1 MLQDLLSTF
10 LSPAEKQGYLLQLT
24 AAHPYFA
31 PAQFCLLQTMQPGE
45 AEYGHRA
52 AIAHLLYNNAHWL
65 QFQLAQ
71 TGKPKMAAPPI
82 PTAEAAVLMD
92 TAAAPTAEE
101 TMVVDAP
108 TATTAL
114 PELTVEAPAAEETE
128 AAHTEMDK
136 TELTEAAVLMDTS
149 ATPTA
154 EETVVVDAPT
164 ITTALP
170 ELPVEAPAAE
180 EMEAAH
186 TEVDNTELTEKTA
199 EPLAEE
205 AILEDKGAIVAET
218 AASDMSEP
226 TEEEIPNPLGAPAN
240 PPAPLPAPEKEEM
253 LFEPLFAVDYFASQG
268 IKLSEEVQ
276 SSDKL
281 GKQLKSFTEWLK
293 SMKKTYTPSPADE
306 ELAEEEEVQT
316 IAEKS
321 NTEGDVVTEAMAE
334 VFALQGRKQ
343 KAAAIY
349 RKLSLLNP
357 HKSAYFA
364 AKIENLK

>member
-1 MLQDLLSTF
+1 MLQDLLSKF
-10 LSPAEKQGYLLQLT
+10 SSPAEKQGYLLQLT

-45 AEYGHRA
+45 ADYGHRA

-71 TGKPKMAAPPI
+71 SGKSKMVVAPSPA
-82 PTAEAAVLMD
+82 AEAAPLVD
-92 TAAAPTAEE
+92 TATEVAAEE
-101 TMVVDAP
+101 ISTADTP
-108 TATTAL
+108 PATTAL
-114 PELTVEAPAAEETE
+114 PELTVEAPATVETE
-128 AAHTEMDK
+128 AAHPEAET
-136 TELTEAAVLMDTS
+136 TILTEETTS
-149 ATPTA
+149 
-154 EETVVVDAPT
+154 
-164 ITTALP
+164 
-170 ELPVEAPAAE
+170 
-180 EMEAAH
+180 
-186 TEVDNTELTEKTA
+186 
-199 EPLAEE
+199 PLAAE
-205 AILEDKGAIVAET
+205 AILNDTDSAVAET
-218 AASDMSEP
+218 AAGDAVGPTGEGPPHSLGEP
-226 TEEEIPNPLGAPAN
+226 AT

-276 SSDKL
+276 NSDKL
-281 GKQLKSFTEWLK
+281 GQQLKSFTEWLK
-293 SMKKTYTPSPADE
+293 SMKKTYTPSPSE
-306 ELAEEEEVQT
+306 GELATEEAVQT

-321 NTEGDVVTEAMAE
+321 NTEDDVVTEAMAE

>member
-1 MLQDLLSTF
+1 LLQDLLSKF
-10 LSPAEKQGYLLQLT
+10 SSPAKKQGYLLQLT

-45 AEYGHRA
+45 ADYGHRA

-71 TGKPKMAAPPI
+71 TGKSQ
-82 PTAEAAVLMD
+82 
-92 TAAAPTAEE
+92 TAAIPSPTAEE
-101 TMVVDAP
+101 AVLVDTAVEPAIGETVVADAP
-108 TATTAL
+108 TVTTAL
-114 PELTVEAPAAEETE
+114 PELTVEAPAA
-128 AAHTEMDK
+128 
-136 TELTEAAVLMDTS
+136 V
-149 ATPTA
+149 
-154 EETVVVDAPT
+154 
-164 ITTALP
+164 
-170 ELPVEAPAAE
+170 
-180 EMEAAH
+180 EMEAAP
-186 TEVDNTELTEKTA
+186 TEVDNTELTEEVVAT
-199 EPLAEE
+199 PTEE
-205 AILEDKGAIVAET
+205 AIINDNETIVAET
-218 AASDMSEP
+218 AASQTDEV
-226 TEEEIPNPLGAPAN
+226 TEAEMPNPLGVPAN

-268 IKLSEEVQ
+268 IKLSDEVQ
-276 SSDKL
+276 HSDKL

-293 SMKKTYTPSPADE
+293 SMKKTYAPSPADE
-306 ELAEEEEVQT
+306 ELAEEEDVQT

-321 NTEGDVVTEAMAE
+321 NTEDDVVTEAMAE

>member
-10 LSPAEKQGYLLQLT
+10 SSPAEKQGYLLQLT

-71 TGKPKMAAPPI
+71 TGKPKMATVPS
-82 PTAEAAVLMD
+82 PTAAAAVLMD
-92 TAAAPTAEE
+92 TAAEPAAEE
-101 TMVVDAP
+101 TVDVDAP

-128 AAHTEMDK
+128 TAHTEVDN
-136 TELTEAAVLMDTS
+136 TELTEAAVLMDT
-149 ATPTA
+149 AAEPTA
-154 EETVVVDAPT
+154 EET
-164 ITTALP
+164 
-170 ELPVEAPAAE
+170 
-180 EMEAAH
+180 EAAH
-186 TEVDNTELTEKTA
+186 MEVDNTELTEKTA

-205 AILEDKGAIVAET
+205 AILKDNDTIVAET

-240 PPAPLPAPEKEEM
+240 PPAPLAAPEKEEM

-293 SMKKTYTPSPADE
+293 SMKKTYAPSPAEE

>member
-10 LSPAEKQGYLLQLT
+10 TSPAEKQGYLLQLT

-45 AEYGHRA
+45 ADYGHRA

-71 TGKPKMAAPPI
+71 TGKSKMAAALI
-82 PTAEAAVLMD
+82 PTAEEAELVD
-92 TAAAPTAEE
+92 TAAEVAAGE
-101 TMVVDAP
+101 TVVADVP
-108 TATTAL
+108 TATSAL
-114 PELTVEAPAAEETE
+114 PELTVEAPAA
-128 AAHTEMDK
+128 
-136 TELTEAAVLMDTS
+136 V
-149 ATPTA
+149 
-154 EETVVVDAPT
+154 
-164 ITTALP
+164 
-170 ELPVEAPAAE
+170 

-186 TEVDNTELTEKTA
+186 TEVGNTEHTEAAA

-205 AILEDKGAIVAET
+205 AILKDNDTIVAQT
-218 AASDMSEP
+218 AAIDMSEP
-226 TEEEIPNPLGAPAN
+226 AEEEIPNQLGAPAN

-276 SSDKL
+276 HSDKL

-306 ELAEEEEVQT
+306 ELAEEEDVQT

-321 NTEGDVVTEAMAE
+321 NTEDDVVTEAMAE